1 MAVIGAVTDDFTGA
15 ASAGM
20 IMAKARVKTGLF
32 FDSAMVIDAEET
44 KNLEAIYVSTNSRA
58 LPPEEAYKEVRKATE
73 VLKQCGVK
81 YFSKKIDTT
90 LRGGIGYEADAMLDV
105 LGENTVA
112 VMVTAMP
119 PSRRICVGGY
129 SVIDSVILN
138 DTSVANDVKT
148 PVRECYVPSIIK
160 KQTKR
165 NVDLITVDVVQK
177 GVPELR
183 EALRKSRDDG
193 NQLIIV
199 DAVSMEHVD
208 IIAKACVELSWQ
220 VLAIDPGPFTMKLAA
235 ARGIANDTET
245 VEKEIRTPAENK
257 SVLIVAGSA
266 NPSTKRQMEVL
277 FEMEK
282 DAQQV
287 SVEAER
293 LLEDSRE
300 HELEVARNVK
310 QLSDILSK
318 EERPRVILVE
328 TALHGEIVDLQEED
342 EKHGYDAGGSSERIN
357 RGLAEITEA
366 VLEGHSDK
374 IAGMML
380 TGGDTMESVC
390 RKIKTTYIQAIDN
403 IVAQVDVGRLAG
415 AYEGMPIV
423 VKGGFCGYEEVG
435 ADIVKRIL
443 EEANQ

>member
-1 MAVIGAVTDDFTGA
+1 MSKAYKYHKITGAVLSLLIVAMSFFPTVYLSKNSSNVIQLLT
-15 ASAGM
+15 
-20 IMAKARVKTGLF
+20 KA
-32 FDSAMVIDAEET
+32 I
-44 KNLEAIYVSTNSRA
+44 
-58 LPPEEAYKEVRKATE
+58 EEASVLVMVLCALLLAIPLLYAGCFIFYLTGKEAHA
-73 VLKQCGVK
+73 
-81 YFSKKIDTT
+81 FSSVTSYIAVSYTH
-90 LRGGIGYEADAMLDV
+90 LDV
-105 LGENTVA
+105 YK
-112 VMVTAMP
+112 
-119 PSRRICVGGY
+119 RQ
-129 SVIDSVILN
+129 VIDSVILN

-287 SVEAER
+287 SVSAER
-293 LLEDSRE
+293 LLEDSKE

-390 RKIKTTYIQAIDN
+390 RKINTTYIQAIDN

-423 VKGGFCGYEEVG
+423 VKGGFCGYDEVG

>member
-20 IMAKARVKTGLF
+20 IMARARVKTGLF
-32 FDSAMVIDAEET
+32 FDSAMVMDAEET

-58 LPPEEAYKEVRKATE
+58 LPPEDAYKEVKQATE

-90 LRGGIGYEADAMLDV
+90 LRGGIGYEVDAMLDT

-148 PVRECYVPSIIK
+148 PVKECFVPSIIK

-165 NVDLITVDVVQK
+165 KVDLITVDVVQK

-183 EALRKSRDDG
+183 EALRQSRNAG

-199 DAVSMEHVD
+199 DAVSMEHVEA
-208 IIAKACVELSWQ
+208 IAKACVELSWQ

-235 ARGIANDTET
+235 ARGIANDTEA
-245 VEKEIRTPAENK
+245 VHKEIRTPAEDK

-287 SVEAER
+287 SVSAKR
-293 LLEDSRE
+293 LLEDSKE
-300 HELEVARNVK
+300 HELEVARNIK

-328 TALHGEIVDLQEED
+328 TALHGEVLNLQEED
-342 EKHGYDAGGSSERIN
+342 ERCGYNTGGSSERIN

-366 VLEGHSDK
+366 VLERHSDK

-380 TGGDTMESVC
+380 TGGDTMESIC

-415 AYEGMPIV
+415 AYEGMPVV
-423 VKGGFCGYEEVG
+423 VKGGFCGYDEVG